1 MINKRKLE
9 QLETYMLSVLDGSR
23 AGKWPSTLRLLLKG
37 LSTIFAAI
45 VQIRLWLYHHRILR
59 PSTLGC
65 QVISV
70 GNLTVG
76 GTGKTP
82 VVEVFARNLQQQ
94 GRKVAILSRGY
105 KSKELPFWQ
114 KMVQRITTGRIETPP
129 RVVSDGKRLLL
140 DSWTAGDEPY
150 MLASNLTEVAVVVDK
165 DRVKAGKYAIKE
177 LGCDTLIL
185 DDGFQYLKLGNRLDI
200 ALVDRTNPFGGGH
213 LLPRGLLREPM
224 RNIKRAGFIFIT
236 KCNDGGDKELKE
248 QLRRFNPVAEISE
261 CRHSEKY
268 LKDVFGT
275 ATYELDKLKG
285 LKIAAISAIAVPE
298 TFENALRKL
307 GAEVVYAR
315 RFADHHRFTQ
325 QEIINTIN
333 WSIKR
338 GAEAILTTEK
348 DAVRFP
354 FVERRDIPVMFM
366 RVEIEMLSGEEEF
379 MDWIARICFK
389 SPRDRQPP
397 AKKKAADE
405 ISRPESEGK
414 ENENPLFTP
423 NLTT

>member
-1 MINKRKLE
+1 MIDKRKIE
-9 QLETYMLSVLDGSR
+9 ELETYLLAVVEGR
-23 AGKWPSTLRLLLKG
+23 RTGKIAALLRSTLHV
-37 LSTIFAAI
+37 LSWIFTLI
-45 VQIRLWLYHHRILR
+45 VQVRLWLYRHRIIR

-105 KSKELPFWQ
+105 KSKELPFLQ
-114 KMVQRITTGRIETPP
+114 KMTQRITTGKIETPP

-140 DSWTAGDEPY
+140 DSHTAGDEPY
-150 MLASNLTEVAVVVDK
+150 MLASNLPEVAVVVDK

-185 DDGFQYLKLGNRLDI
+185 DDGFQYLKLGHRLDI
-200 ALVDRTNPFGGGH
+200 ALVDQTNPFGGGH
-213 LLPRGLLREPM
+213 LLPRGLLREPI

-236 KCNDGGDKELKE
+236 KCNRGGAPELKE
-248 QLRRFNPVAEISE
+248 ELRRLNPHAEISE
-261 CRHSEKY
+261 CRHAAKY
-268 LKDVFGT
+268 LKNVFGST
-275 ATYELDKLKG
+275 TYDLDKLKG
-285 LKIAAISAIAVPE
+285 MKIAAVSGIAVPE
-298 TFENALRKL
+298 SFENALRDF
-307 GAEVVYAR
+307 GAEIVHTQ
-315 RFADHHRFTQ
+315 RFADHHRFSQ

-333 WSIKR
+333 QSIKS

-354 FVERRDIPVMFM
+354 FIERLDIPIWFM
-366 RVEIEMLSGEEEF
+366 RVEIEMFTGEEEF
-379 MDWIARICFK
+379 MDWISRICFK
-389 SPRDRQPP
+389 NHR
-397 AKKKAADE
+397 AA
-405 ISRPESEGK
+405 
-414 ENENPLFTP
+414 
-423 NLTT
+423 

>member
-1 MINKRKLE
+1 MANKSKSE
-9 QLETYMLSVLDGSR
+9 QLETYLLSVIDGTLK
-23 AGKWPSTLRLLLKG
+23 GKWPALLRVIMKI
-37 LSTIFAAI
+37 LSWVFAVI
-45 VQIRLWLYHHRILR
+45 VQVRILLYKHRIIR
-59 PSTLGC
+59 GNTLGC

-105 KSKELPFWQ
+105 KSKEKSFRE
-114 KMVQRITTGRIETPP
+114 KMIQRITTGKIETPP

-150 MLASNLTEVAVVVDK
+150 MLASNLPKVAVVVDK

-185 DDGFQYLKLGNRLDI
+185 DDGFQYLKVGHRLDI
-200 ALVDRTNPFGGGH
+200 VLVDRTNPFGHGH

-236 KCNDGGDKELKE
+236 KCGDEGEPELKAKLR
-248 QLRRFNPVAEISE
+248 QLNPVAEISE
-261 CRHSEKY
+261 CRHAAKY
-268 LKDVFGT
+268 LKEVFGDE
-275 ATYELDKLKG
+275 TYPLEKLKG
-285 LKIAAISAIAVPE
+285 MKIAAVSAIAVPE
-298 TFENALRKL
+298 SFENALKDF
-307 GAEVVYAR
+307 GAELVYTR
-315 RFADHHRFTQ
+315 RFADHHRFSQ

-333 WSIKR
+333 LSIQR

-354 FVERRDIPVMFM
+354 FVDRRDIPVIYL
-366 RVEIEMLSGEEEF
+366 RVEIEMLSGEDEF
-379 MDWIARICFK
+379 MDWISRICFK
-389 SPRDRQPP
+389 APRND
-397 AKKKAADE
+397 
-405 ISRPESEGK
+405 
-414 ENENPLFTP
+414 
-423 NLTT
+423 

>member
-1 MINKRKLE
+1 MMNKRKLE
-9 QLETYMLSVLDGSR
+9 QLETYMLSVLDGTHK
-23 AGKWPSTLRLLLKG
+23 GKWPSTLRILLKG
-37 LSTIFAAI
+37 LSWIFAVI
-45 VQIRLWLYHHRILR
+45 VQVRLWLYHHRIVR
-59 PSTLGC
+59 PNTLGC

-105 KSKELPFWQ
+105 KSKELPFLQ
-114 KMVQRITTGRIETPP
+114 KMTQRITTGKIETPP

-140 DSWTAGDEPY
+140 DSHTAGDEPY
-150 MLASNLTEVAVVVDK
+150 MLASNLPDVAVVVDK

-185 DDGFQYLKLGNRLDI
+185 DDGFQYLKLGHRLDI

-236 KCNDGGDKELKE
+236 KCAEGGDPELKE
-248 QLRRFNPVAEISE
+248 QLRRMNPHAEISE
-261 CRHSEKY
+261 CRHTAKF
-268 LKDVFGT
+268 LKHVFGEK
-275 ATYELDKLKG
+275 TYDLDALNG
-285 LKIAAISAIAVPE
+285 MKIAAVSGIAVPE
-298 TFENALRKL
+298 SFENALRSF
-307 GAEVVYAR
+307 GAEIVYTR
-315 RFADHHRFTQ
+315 RFTDHHRFTQ
-325 QEIINTIN
+325 QEVINTIN
-333 WSIKR
+333 RSIKH

-354 FVERRDIPVMFM
+354 FLDRRDIPILFM

-379 MDWIARICFK
+379 MDWISRICFK
-389 SPRDRQPP
+389 NHR
-397 AKKKAADE
+397 AA
-405 ISRPESEGK
+405 
-414 ENENPLFTP
+414 
-423 NLTT
+423 

>member
-1 MINKRKLE
+1 MIDKRKIE
-9 QLETYMLSVLDGSR
+9 QLETYLLSVLEGTR
-23 AGKWPSTLRLLLKG
+23 KGKWPTTLRVIMQG
-37 LSTIFAAI
+37 LSWIFAI
-45 VQIRLWLYHHRILR
+45 VVQIRLWLYKHRIIR

-105 KSKELPFWQ
+105 KSKELPFLQ
-114 KMVQRITTGRIETPP
+114 KMVQRITTGKIETPP

-150 MLASNLTEVAVVVDK
+150 MLASNLPEVSVVVDK

-185 DDGFQYLKLGNRLDI
+185 DDGFQYLKLGHRLDI

-236 KCNDGGDKELKE
+236 KCGEQGEPELKE
-248 QLRRFNPVAEISE
+248 QLRRMNPHAEISE
-261 CRHSEKY
+261 CRHAAKY
-268 LKDVFGT
+268 LKEVF
-275 ATYELDKLKG
+275 ADQTYPLEKLKG
-285 LKIAAISAIAVPE
+285 MKIAAVSAIAVPE
-298 TFENALRKL
+298 SFENALRGF
-307 GAEVVYAR
+307 GAEIVYTR

-333 WSIKR
+333 RSIKR
-338 GAEAILTTEK
+338 GADAILTTEK

-354 FVERRDIPVMFM
+354 FVDRRDIPVIFM

-379 MDWIARICFK
+379 MDWISRICFK
-389 SPRDRQPP
+389 SPRIRRELSS
-397 AKKKAADE
+397 AKEKATGEAAA
-405 ISRPESEGK
+405 
-414 ENENPLFTP
+414 L
-423 NLTT
+423 